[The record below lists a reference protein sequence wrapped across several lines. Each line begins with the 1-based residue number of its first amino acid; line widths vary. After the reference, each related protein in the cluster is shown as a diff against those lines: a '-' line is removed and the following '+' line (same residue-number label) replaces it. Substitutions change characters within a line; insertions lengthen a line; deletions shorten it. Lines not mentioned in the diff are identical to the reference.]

1 MKSGALPMTTAV
13 FIPGLLS
20 DERVWRA
27 VADKVPGPV
36 VMADVTRDNTITG
49 MAVRILEEVSGDLV
63 VVGHSMGG
71 RVAMEMAHQ
80 APNRVSRLVLANTGH
95 DALKPGE
102 LEKRKAKIEE
112 GHADLPAMVKTW
124 LPPMV
129 AASRHSDAALMADL
143 TEMAI
148 ALGPVVHERQITA
161 LINRPDAG
169 TYLPEIACPI
179 LLMTGSEDAWSPE
192 KQHREMMSMAP
203 NAEFHVV
210 NHGGHFIPVEQPLVV
225 AKLISDWLSDKY

>member
-1 MKSGALPMTTAV
+1 MTTTV

-20 DERVWRA
+20 DQRVWRA
-27 VADKVPGPV
+27 VAEQAPRPV
-36 VMADVTRDNTITG
+36 VMADVTRDDTIKG
-49 MAVRILEEVSGDLV
+49 MAARILDEVPGDLV
-63 VVGHSMGG
+63 VVGHFMGG

-102 LEKRKAKIEE
+102 REKRKAKIEE
-112 GHADLPAMVKTW
+112 GHADLPAMVKEW

-129 AASRHSDAALMADL
+129 AASRHSDTALMADL

-161 LINRPDAG
+161 LIDRPDAG
-169 TYLPEIACPI
+169 AYLPKITCPI
-179 LLMTGSEDAWSPE
+179 LLLTGSEDAWSPE
-192 KQHREMMSMAP
+192 KQHREMMSIAP
-203 NAEFHVV
+203 DAELEVIER
-210 NHGGHFIPVEQPLVV
+210 GGHFMPVEQPLVV